1 MNKYERKI
9 IILAASLMGVFFFA
23 ILYNVFG
30 RNIDVPTCLPYNQQY
45 AHAGVKKLDDS
56 TYQVNVVAAMWSY
69 DPGEIVVP
77 EGSSVDFF
85 LTSKDVVHGFDIEK
99 KGVNLM
105 AVPGAVN
112 KTTVTFEE
120 AGTYRIVCH
129 EFCGAGHQNM
139 MGKVIV
145 KSKYSK

>member
-9 IILAASLMGVFFFA
+9 IILAGSLMGIFLFA

-45 AHAGVKKLDDS
+45 AQSGLKKLDAN
-56 TYQVNVVAAMWSY
+56 TYQVNVVASMWNY
-69 DPGEIVVP
+69 DPGEIIVP

-112 KTTVTFEE
+112 KTTIEFDE

-139 MGKVIV
+139 MGKIIV
-145 KSKYSK
+145 KSKYSN